1 MKIIRK
7 SILCIFVM
15 IISILLFSCVK
26 SNTNN
31 DSNYSIVDSTTEF
44 VVGERF
50 SMSNYVNNYF
60 VYYESSDDSI
70 VSFNGLTG
78 TCNSVGACFIYS
90 KTKTMGSVVKTYFI
104 NVIENKAINITLT
117 GANIIEVNEE
127 TQLDVTISPS
137 KVSLNKIS
145 FQSSDEAI
153 ATVTNTGIVKG
164 VSTGLVSIRAF
175 SNDDNTVYDELV
187 IFVTDNNV
195 TIDSLKETIIEGTS
209 ETIDISNGTNA
220 LSSIISKNS
229 QYIVG
234 VKGYIYSGRNP
245 QLVEMQSGTGVIYK
259 RTYILDDDTEV
270 EKIERGQEFKCYKYY
285 VITNKHII
293 NNMDEAK
300 IVYNSKKIDAFIIAS
315 DTKIDIGVISF
326 MDTNYIPICEFGD
339 SDTVETGDFVLAI
352 GNALSDDDV
361 TTASF
366 GIVSYNVR
374 YVATD
379 TDSDNVNDWDA
390 LYIQHDAAVTNES
403 SGGAL
408 INLEGKVIGIN
419 SIKISAKAVDNMAFS
434 IPINTVINLVSMLEQ
449 GIVPTRPLLGVSI
462 IMVKDIINNGTTGV
476 TIPNDVKYGAYV
488 AEVTTGGVAS
498 KAGVQVGDI
507 ILEFNGI
514 KIYYSYEI
522 RAALNDVIIGSGDDV
537 ILTVYRNG
545 EIIEL
550 KAVF

>member
-1 MKIIRK
+1 
-7 SILCIFVM
+7 
-15 IISILLFSCVK
+15 
-26 SNTNN
+26 
-31 DSNYSIVDSTTEF
+31 
-44 VVGERF
+44 
-50 SMSNYVNNYF
+50 
-60 VYYESSDDSI
+60 
-70 VSFNGLTG
+70 
-78 TCNSVGACFIYS
+78 
-90 KTKTMGSVVKTYFI
+90 
-104 NVIENKAINITLT
+104 
-117 GANIIEVNEE
+117 
-127 TQLDVTISPS
+127 
-137 KVSLNKIS
+137 
-145 FQSSDEAI
+145 
-153 ATVTNTGIVKG
+153 
-164 VSTGLVSIRAF
+164 
-175 SNDDNTVYDELV
+175 
-187 IFVTDNNV
+187 
-195 TIDSLKETIIEGTS
+195 
-209 ETIDISNGTNA
+209 
-220 LSSIISKNS
+220 
-229 QYIVG
+229 
-234 VKGYIYSGRNP
+234 
-245 QLVEMQSGTGVIYK
+245 
-259 RTYILDDDTEV
+259 
-270 EKIERGQEFKCYKYY
+270 
-285 VITNKHII
+285 
-293 NNMDEAK
+293 
-300 IVYNSKKIDAFIIAS
+300 
-315 DTKIDIGVISF
+315 